1 MMFRTITNDV
11 IKIYPRGVTITTMA
25 EEVSVGF
32 VEMATDK
39 EAPGFKEVRSR
50 KRRKDRDMDTGEE
63 DVTLMETA
71 AKRPAFPPVDDTT
84 ALVRISST
92 LVH

>member
-1 MMFRTITNDV
+1 
-11 IKIYPRGVTITTMA
+11 MA

-92 LVH
+92 LVY